1 MGIAVSPNGQYVY
14 DVNYES
20 NSVSVIDAVSNMVT
34 ATITVGSVPW
44 GIAVSSN
51 GQYAYVTNEGNYNG
65 NSVSVINTTSNT
77 VTATIPVGSTP
88 RGIAVS
94 SNSQYVYVTNCGS
107 NTVSVLYADNTF
119 AVSVTQGDYGTIAP
133 GTTTVNYGGSQAFTF
148 TPATDYHLVD
158 VLVNGTSVFGSV
170 VDGAYTVS
178 TVTGATNL
186 TASYAIDTFAVS
198 VTQGLHGTIAP
209 GTTTVNYGDSQEF
222 TFTPDTG
229 YYLTDVLMNGT
240 SVLSSVTDDKYT
252 VSDVTGATTLTASYA
267 IDTFSITVTQG
278 LHGTIAPGTT
288 TVNYGDSQAFTFT
301 PDTGYHLADVLVNG
315 TSVFGSVVD
324 GAYTVSDVTGDTSVN
339 ATFATNQDT
348 ITVTQTANGAI
359 SPSTSILNYAN
370 NQTFIITP
378 NTGYSIASITVD
390 GTPVTTASSYTFS
403 NIEASHNITATFT
416 STSTATPTPT
426 SSPTTAPTPT
436 TTPNPTSTPTSTLTP
451 TGVPT
456 STATHNELVSI
467 VNVTDV
473 AGETI
478 APTTNATGGFI
489 TQSVIRYSST
499 GDPIV
504 NATATPNQGYK
515 FAHWVLDGNDVTN
528 TSITINMNQT
538 HTLQAVFQANSE
550 VTPTPVLATMGQYL
564 PIIAA
569 AIILGAVIFG
579 VFIRRRKQSN
589 TTVLN

>member
-1 MGIAVSPNGQYVY
+1 
-14 DVNYES
+14 
-20 NSVSVIDAVSNMVT
+20 
-34 ATITVGSVPW
+34 
-44 GIAVSSN
+44 
-51 GQYAYVTNEGNYNG
+51 
-65 NSVSVINTTSNT
+65 
-77 VTATIPVGSTP
+77 
-88 RGIAVS
+88 
-94 SNSQYVYVTNCGS
+94 
-107 NTVSVLYADNTF
+107 
-119 AVSVTQGDYGTIAP
+119 
-133 GTTTVNYGGSQAFTF
+133 
-148 TPATDYHLVD
+148 
-158 VLVNGTSVFGSV
+158 
-170 VDGAYTVS
+170 
-178 TVTGATNL
+178 
-186 TASYAIDTFAVS
+186 
-198 VTQGLHGTIAP
+198 
-209 GTTTVNYGDSQEF
+209 
-222 TFTPDTG
+222 
-229 YYLTDVLMNGT
+229 MNGT
-240 SVLSSVTDDKYT
+240 SVLGSVT
-252 VSDVTGATTLTASYA
+252 
-267 IDTFSITVTQG
+267 
-278 LHGTIAPGTT
+278 
-288 TVNYGDSQAFTFT
+288 
-301 PDTGYHLADVLVNG
+301 
-315 TSVFGSVVD
+315 D

-339 ATFATNQDT
+339 ATFATNQYT

-359 SPSTSILNYAN
+359 SPSTSILNYAD

-416 STSTATPTPT
+416 PTPTATPTPT

-436 TTPNPTSTPTSTLTP
+436 TTPNPTATPTSTLTP

-456 STATHNELVSI
+456 STATHNELVST

-473 AGETI
+473 TGETI

-589 TTVLN
+589 ATVLN

>member
-1 MGIAVSPNGQYVY
+1 MKQETTKKLRVAILAAILFLSCAFTLLPQSVRAATVTATIPVGSYPWGIAVSPNGQYVY
-14 DVNYES
+14 VANQGDS
-20 NSVSVIDAVSNMVT
+20 
-34 ATITVGSVPW
+34 
-44 GIAVSSN
+44 
-51 GQYAYVTNEGNYNG
+51 
-65 NSVSVINTTSNT
+65 SVSVINTASNT

-94 SNSQYVYVTNCGS
+94 PNGQYVYVTNFGS

-119 AVSVTQGDYGTIAP
+119 AISVSQGDYGTIAP

-148 TPATDYHLVD
+148 TPATGYHLVD
-158 VLVNGTSVFGSV
+158 VLVNGSSVLGSV

-178 TVTGATNL
+178 TVTGATTL
-186 TASYAIDTFAVS
+186 TATYAINSFAVS
-198 VTQGLHGTIAP
+198 VTQGTHGTIAP
-209 GTTTVNYGDSQEF
+209 GTTTVNYGGSQEF

-229 YYLTDVLMNGT
+229 YYLADVLMNGT
-240 SVLSSVTDDKYT
+240 SVLGSVT
-252 VSDVTGATTLTASYA
+252 
-267 IDTFSITVTQG
+267 
-278 LHGTIAPGTT
+278 
-288 TVNYGDSQAFTFT
+288 
-301 PDTGYHLADVLVNG
+301 
-315 TSVFGSVVD
+315 D

-339 ATFATNQDT
+339 ATFATNQYT

-359 SPSTSILNYAN
+359 SPSTSILNYAD

-416 STSTATPTPT
+416 PTPTATPTPT

-436 TTPNPTSTPTSTLTP
+436 TTPNPTATPTSTLTP

-456 STATHNELVSI
+456 STATHNELVST

-473 AGETI
+473 TGETI

-589 TTVLN
+589 ATVLN